1 MPGPYLCFAGAA
13 WNNRPNLQILSVL
26 PFHFHFSD
34 TRFKMMAARQ
44 LRASTRAI
52 NHIKHFYEDEY
63 HTRNPPSPN
72 QSQPQPMQL
81 FPYPTSFTSLVDS
94 KKQSFVYYSHLDNN
108 KLIFRAKLCDGS
120 SDLCVKFVHQYSKE
134 VHEYCASIDAA
145 PKLLG
150 FEDMPGGWYM
160 VVMTFIEGYDMLHE
174 SESLIPTDKIRAVI
188 HQLHQR
194 GYVHGDIRDTNVMVS
209 SNGHV
214 ILLDF
219 DWAGEGGKVQYPMN
233 THYGNDLW
241 RPEEA
246 RDGMLIT
253 CEHDIEMMDAMFEA
267 LQRDVRC

>member
-34 TRFKMMAARQ
+34 TRLKMMAARQ
-44 LRASTRAI
+44 LGASTRAI
-52 NHIKHFYEDEY
+52 SRIKRFYEDEY
-63 HTRNPPSPN
+63 HTRNPPSPPN

-94 KKQSFVYYSHLDNN
+94 KNQSFVYHSHLDNN
-108 KLIFRAKLCDGS
+108 KLIFRAKPCDGS
-120 SDLCVKFVHQYSKE
+120 SDLCVKFVRQYSKE
-134 VHEYCASIDAA
+134 VHEYCASINAA

-150 FEDMPGGWYM
+150 FESMPGGWYM
-160 VVMTFIEGYDMLHE
+160 VVMTFIEGYDMLYE

-188 HQLHQR
+188 DQLHQS

-219 DWAGEGGKVQYPMN
+219 DWAGESGKVRYPMN
-233 THYGNDLW
+233 THYGDDLW
-241 RPEEA
+241 RPEGA

-253 CEHDIEMMDAMFEA
+253 CEHDIEMMDAMSEA
-267 LQRDVRC
+267 LRRDA